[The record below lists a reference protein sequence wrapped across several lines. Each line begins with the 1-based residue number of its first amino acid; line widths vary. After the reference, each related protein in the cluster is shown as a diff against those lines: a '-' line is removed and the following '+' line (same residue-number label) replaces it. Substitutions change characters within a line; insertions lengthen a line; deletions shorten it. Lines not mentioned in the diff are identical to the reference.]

1 MFLHDK
7 IFIKGISSVR
17 SQNDTNADYIADK
30 HLESIGIRSYIHKFH
45 LGLQP
50 YYFKLAFEKDFE
62 KMTEEEVKKDPQAYY
77 TRMMTLKQEIHN
89 QRKRMTDNSFRM
101 VLRCT
106 MMLTD
111 RSIGQLN
118 CELEPEYTGNH
129 IAVFE
134 CALKTPPSLQMIDH
148 THRDYVVGHRMNFKN
163 WKLVDIDNWMKGN
176 PYFDKFMTQEGF
188 KAQLNRVI
196 GPKDHLNVDIK
207 AQSAIQ
213 RLRKMSEKA
222 LVFDGLKEP

>member
-1 MFLHDK
+1 M
-7 IFIKGISSVR
+7 
-17 SQNDTNADYIADK
+17 
-30 HLESIGIRSYIHKFH
+30 
-45 LGLQP
+45 
-50 YYFKLAFEKDFE
+50 
-62 KMTEEEVKKDPQAYY
+62 
-77 TRMMTLKQEIHN
+77 
-89 QRKRMTDNSFRM
+89 
-101 VLRCT
+101 
-106 MMLTD
+106 
-111 RSIGQLN
+111 
-118 CELEPEYTGNH
+118 EPEYTGNH

-148 THRDYVVGHRMNFKN
+148 THRDYVVGPRMNFKN

-196 GPKDHLNVDIK
+196 GSKDRLNVDIK

-222 LVFDGLKEP
+222 LVFDDLKEP